1 MAEFSEVASQSL
13 HVKKIDITE
22 ESPVQK
28 IEENV
33 EWAVCCSK
41 SSSTF
46 IKYLVLVLVSL
57 TILIFAIVM
66 IATGHD
72 DSVYWSLVT
81 LIIGVFVPSPSLAN
95 PKV

>member
-1 MAEFSEVASQSL
+1 MAEQ
-13 HVKKIDITE
+13 KINIADD
-22 ESPVQK
+22 PVQK
-28 IEENV
+28 IEEDV
-33 EWAVCCSK
+33 EWAICCSK
-41 SSSTF
+41 SSSHF
-46 IKYLVLVLVSL
+46 VRYIVQVLVSL

-66 IATGHD
+66 IATGHN

>member
-1 MAEFSEVASQSL
+1 MAEFSEVASQSP

-22 ESPVQK
+22 ERIQK
-28 IEENV
+28 IEEDP
-33 EWAVCCSK
+33 EWSICCSK
-41 SSSTF
+41 SSSHF
-46 IKYLVLVLVSL
+46 IKYLVQVLVSL

-81 LIIGVFVPSPSLAN
+81 LIIGVFVPSPSLTN